1 MPPMAAPERL
11 PLPGADE
18 LPRMSLIEHLEELRK
33 RILWS
38 IVGMAVVFLPCWT
51 YSKWVFDHFLA
62 APILSYLPP
71 PHQLVYNKLSDPFI
85 LYFKLACILAIFAAS
100 PFILYQAW
108 CFIAPG
114 LYPRERRFAL
124 PFVLCT
130 SAFFIGGGAF
140 GYYVAFPRAAA
151 FFFEIGKGLTPL
163 ITVDTYLS
171 FLTTVLL
178 GMGLMFELPVL
189 IFLLSWLG
197 VVTPRFLM
205 RQFRWAVVIIF
216 TIAAIVTPTPDIVN
230 QCVFAIPGVAL
241 YLLGVGAAYLV
252 HRDKAKRRAA
262 A

>member
-1 MPPMAAPERL
+1 MATPERL
-11 PLPGADE
+11 PPPGAAHE

-33 RILWS
+33 RIFWS
-38 IVGMAVVFLPCWT
+38 VVGVAVAFFPCWN
-51 YSKWVFDHFLA
+51 YSKWVFDRFLT
-62 APILSYLPP
+62 APIRPYLPP
-71 PHQLVYNKLSDPFI
+71 PNHQLVYNKLSDPFI
-85 LYFKLACILAIFAAS
+85 LYFKLACILAIFASS

-108 CFIAPG
+108 RFISPG
-114 LYPRERRFAL
+114 LYDREKRFAL

-130 SAFFIGGGAF
+130 SAFFLGGGAF
-140 GYYVAFPRAAA
+140 GYYIAFPRAAA
-151 FFFEIGKGLTPL
+151 FFFDIGKGLTPL

-171 FLTTVLL
+171 FLTAILL

-197 VVTPRFLM
+197 VVTPRFLW

-216 TIAAIVTPTPDIVN
+216 TVAAIVTPTPDIVN

-252 HRDKAKRRAA
+252 RRDRKARAA
-262 A
+262 